1 MRVAII
7 GAPLALGQSRPGV
20 GLAPEALRRSG
31 LLEAISQLEYEVVD
45 TGDLEFPK
53 AIQHEA
59 EVEIPSSDFDGPRRH
74 LFSESETTTT
84 TISAIISKMKYAAE
98 VGESCR
104 MLAQRV
110 EERARSGDFCLTLGG
125 DHSIAMGSIPGILAA
140 RPNTALI
147 WVDAHG
153 DFNTPETSPSGNLH
167 GMPLAMVLGY
177 TRLKIRGFE
186 WLQGEGSV
194 LGRLAPSQVAL
205 VGVRELDPGE
215 RRLLREAGVHV
226 YSMSEIDRYGIGA
239 VMDRAMDSINGDGRR
254 NFHISFDVDSI
265 DPSEAPGTGTKVKGG
280 LTYREAHTIL
290 EMVAGSGRLTSMD
303 LAEVNPELDV
313 NGQTTALGVELIAS
327 ALGKAIF

>member
-7 GAPLALGQSRPGV
+7 GAPLALGQSKGGV
-20 GLAPEALRRSG
+20 GLAPEALRKAG
-31 LLEAISQLEYEVVD
+31 LVEAIAQIGHEVVD

-53 AIQHEA
+53 AKTRQADLELPEA
-59 EVEIPSSDFDGPRRH
+59 DFDGPRRN
-74 LFSESETTTT
+74 LFSENSLTQT
-84 TISAIISKMKYAAE
+84 TISAAVTRVKHAEE

-104 MLAQRV
+104 MLAERV
-110 EERARSGDFCLTLGG
+110 EERARLGDFCLTLGG

-167 GMPLAMVLGY
+167 GMPLAMILSAS
-177 TRLKIRGFE
+177 RPALRGFE
-186 WLQGEGSV
+186 WLPPSV
-194 LGRLAPSQVAL
+194 LAPNRVAV
-205 VGVRELDPGE
+205 VGVRSLDPVE
-215 RRLLREAGVHV
+215 RRQMREAGLHV
-226 YSMSEIDRYGIGA
+226 FSMSEIDRYGIGA
-239 VMDRAMDSINGDGRR
+239 VLEKAMAAINADGRCT
-254 NFHISFDVDSI
+254 FHISFDVDAI
-265 DPSEAPGTGTKVKGG
+265 DPAEAPGTGTLVKGG

-290 EMVAGSGRLTSMD
+290 EMVAETGRLTSLD
-303 LAEVNPELDV
+303 LAEVNPELDQ